1 LAFAAL
7 HNIKPVSE
15 KFPLTGE
22 GIEDA
27 LDKLEKGTIRYRGVL
42 VAEALKVE
50 QSILEKRRNIQLLIY
65 PNSEVSIPL
74 KCRSRA

>member
-1 LAFAAL
+1 MASKLSVPHMPFPMKSINVVYSTNGRHAAYDKLLAFAAL

-42 VAEALKVE
+42 VAEA
-50 QSILEKRRNIQLLIY
+50 
-65 PNSEVSIPL
+65 
-74 KCRSRA
+74 

>member
-1 LAFAAL
+1 MKSINVVYSTNGRHAAYDKLLAFAAL

-42 VAEALKVE
+42 VAEA
-50 QSILEKRRNIQLLIY
+50 
-65 PNSEVSIPL
+65 
-74 KCRSRA
+74 